1 MRRPSIELNEDV
13 ATALEEAARARNA
26 DPEALANDALRE
38 WLLESAEI
46 ARKVEAGLA
55 EVRAGRV
62 VEHARVREWITSRG
76 ADAERPRP
84 R

>member
-1 MRRPSIELNEDV
+1 MRRSSIELTEDV
-13 ATALEEAARARNA
+13 ASALAEAARAQNA

-55 EVRAGRV
+55 EARAGRV
-62 VEHARVREWITSRG
+62 VEHARVREWITARG
-76 ADAERPRP
+76 AGADRPRP